1 MQILQP
7 PGWAKPRGYVNG
19 IVVSGQCVFVAGQIG
34 WNANQ
39 EFETQDFVG
48 QTRQALENIVV
59 ILAEANAQPNHIT
72 RMTWYVIDKRVYLAN
87 AKAIGIAYREII
99 GNHYPA
105 MTAIEVSGLLEDE
118 AQVEIEVTAVIP

>member
-19 IVVSGQCVFVAGQIG
+19 IVATGQWVFVAGQIG

-48 QTRQALENIVV
+48 QTRQALENIVAV
-59 ILAEANAQPNHIT
+59 LAEANAQPNHIT
-72 RMTWYVIDKRVYLAN
+72 RMTWYVVDKRVYLAN

-105 MTAIEVSGLLEDE
+105 MTAIEVSSLLEDK